1 MEIVNAFTNNT
12 HDHINDEKILYFST
26 IQQHRK
32 SSEKLQFISFV
43 TRQQINASE
52 QLATCTQAVVYIVAQ
67 YKGKTLHL
75 AVNCKPKQCRPYPAV
90 LYLFIDV
97 Y

>member
-12 HDHINDEKILYFST
+12 HDHINDEKKFSA

-32 SSEKLQFISFV
+32 SSEKLQSISFV

-52 QLATCTQAVVYIVAQ
+52 QLATCTQAVVNIVAQ
-67 YKGKTLHL
+67 YKGKTLLL